1 MLGRRL
7 NPLLELMRLPSYH
20 ILYPAIKWWTDPV
33 MIQNSPGFNG
43 VLYQLSYQSMAR
55 AAGNDPALGD
65 LEFPF

>member
-1 MLGRRL
+1 
-7 NPLLELMRLPSYH
+7 
-20 ILYPAIKWWTDPV
+20 

-65 LEFPF
+65 LEFPFLPTDTRKVVVVEGV